1 MSAPRSSP
9 RVLIVDDEADLRELL
24 EITLLKMGLDVD
36 SAENLAQAR
45 AYLAQA
51 QGPADAGGSGGNGGN
66 GGNGGAAGPGPY
78 ALVLTDMRLPDGL
91 GLELVR
97 EVSATFRNTPIAV
110 VTAYGSADNAVVA
123 LKAGAFDYISKPV
136 ALDQLR
142 VMVQSA
148 LRLNAPPA
156 ETPGAAPREASR
168 LKGESAVMQAL
179 RAQIARLARSMAPIA
194 INGESGSGKEL
205 AAREIHAQS
214 SRAGKP
220 FIAVNCGA
228 IPEALMEAE
237 FFGYRKGAFT
247 GAADERD
254 GFFQAANGGT
264 LMLDEVADL
273 PLAMQVKLLRAIQER
288 RVRKI
293 GATAEEA
300 VDVRIISATHKNL
313 EQLVEQGA
321 FRQDLFYRLNVIELS
336 LPPLRERADDLG
348 VLTDAILARLGTFD
362 QKVVLG
368 PGVLDAL
375 RGYAFPGNV
384 RELENILER
393 ALAFANDGVIEVR
406 DLALKGNRAAD
417 MPPGYVPPPA
427 ELRADAAAAPAGA
440 AQAAPVRAPSAVP
453 QGFMPLPGAP
463 ERTAPPAGAY
473 PAGAHPTGTHP
484 AGIHPA
490 GANPAGAPAAPAAS
504 VAHAAHVTPASDGA
518 GAAARPAPPLP
529 PLDALPSNLPDYLAQ
544 VERDIIMRALAQTQ
558 YNRTQA
564 ASLLGIS
571 FRQLRYQMQ
580 KLNIQEPEA

>member
-1 MSAPRSSP
+1 MSVRSP
-9 RVLIVDDEADLRELL
+9 RVLVVDDEADLRELL
-24 EITLLKMGLDVD
+24 ELTLLKMGLDVD
-36 SAENLAQAR
+36 SAATLAQAR
-45 AYLAQA
+45 ALL
-51 QGPADAGGSGGNGGN
+51 AGGEQRESHD
-66 GGNGGAAGPGPY
+66 Y
-78 ALVLTDMRLPDGL
+78 QLVLTDMRLPDGL

-97 EVSATFRNTPIAV
+97 EVCAAHKNTPIAV
-110 VTAYGSADNAVVA
+110 VTAFGSADNAVVA

-142 VMVQSA
+142 LMVQSA
-148 LRLNAPPA
+148 LRLNAGPA
-156 ETPGAAPREASR
+156 ADPAAGGAPAASR
-168 LKGESAVMQAL
+168 LKGDSAVIQSL

-293 GATAEEA
+293 GATAEEP

-313 EQLVEQGA
+313 AQCVEQGS
-321 FRQDLFYRLNVIELS
+321 FRQDLFYRLNVIELA
-336 LPPLRERADDLG
+336 LPPLRERLDDLA
-348 VLTDAILARLGTFD
+348 VLTESILARLGTFEH
-362 QKVVLG
+362 KAVLG

-375 RGYAFPGNV
+375 RGYSFPGNV

-393 ALAFANDGVIEVR
+393 ALAFANDGVIEVA
-406 DLALKGNRAAD
+406 DLALKAARVVEA
-417 MPPGYVPPPA
+417 PAPSPPPA
-427 ELRADAAAAPAGA
+427 PMWIPLPNALPPPGAGTEAPAPS
-440 AQAAPVRAPSAVP
+440 PVPPSP
-453 QGFMPLPGAP
+453 EPLP
-463 ERTAPPAGAY
+463 
-473 PAGAHPTGTHP
+473 
-484 AGIHPA
+484 
-490 GANPAGAPAAPAAS
+490 AS
-504 VAHAAHVTPASDGA
+504 
-518 GAAARPAPPLP
+518 
-529 PLDALPSNLPDYLAQ
+529 LPDYLNQ
-544 VERDIIMRALAQTQ
+544 VERDIILRALAQTQ
-558 YNRTQA
+558 FNRTQA
-564 ASLLGIS
+564 AQLLGIS

-580 KLNIQEPEA
+580 KLNIQEPET

>member
-1 MSAPRSSP
+1 MSVPRSSP
-9 RVLIVDDEADLRELL
+9 RVLVVDDEADLRELL

-36 SAENLAQAR
+36 SAENLATAR
-45 AYLAQA
+45 ALLAQA
-51 QGPADAGGSGGNGGN
+51 E
-66 GGNGGAAGPGPY
+66 Y

-97 EVSATFRNTPIAV
+97 EVAAASRNTPIAV
-110 VTAYGSADNAVVA
+110 VTAYGSTDNAVVA

-142 VMVQSA
+142 LMVTSA
-148 LRLNAPPA
+148 LRLNAPAA
-156 ETPGAAPREASR
+156 EAPSAAQPASR
-168 LKGESAVMQAL
+168 LKGDSAVIQAL

-214 SRAGKP
+214 ARAGKA
-220 FIAVNCGA
+220 FVAVNCGA

-293 GATAEEA
+293 GATAEEP

-313 EQLVEQGA
+313 EQLVEQGQ

-336 LPPLRERADDLG
+336 LPPLRERLDDLG
-348 VLTDAILARLGTFD
+348 VLTDAILSRLGTFE

-368 PGVLDAL
+368 QGVLEAL

-393 ALAFANDGVIEVR
+393 ALAFANDGVIEVG
-406 DLALKGNRAAD
+406 DLALKGARNNGLPA
-417 MPPGYVPPPA
+417 GEVPPPETDA
-427 ELRADAAAAPAGA
+427 FAAAATMPLPPAPATRRVVPAQAGTHADAAP
-440 AQAAPVRAPSAVP
+440 
-453 QGFMPLPGAP
+453 
-463 ERTAPPAGAY
+463 
-473 PAGAHPTGTHP
+473 
-484 AGIHPA
+484 
-490 GANPAGAPAAPAAS
+490 PAAPEPALPAANAAS
-504 VAHAAHVTPASDGA
+504 ASNAAST
-518 GAAARPAPPLP
+518 PPLP
-529 PLDALPSNLPDYLAQ
+529 PLDTLPSNLPDYLAQ
-544 VERDIIMRALAQTQ
+544 VEREIIQRALAQTQ

-564 ASLLGIS
+564 AGLLGIS

-580 KLNIQEPEA
+580 KLNIQEPDA